1 VPEPVL
7 YAVDGAV
14 ATITFNRPDAL
25 NAADA
30 AVKDAFVSALDRAAQ
45 SDQVRA
51 VVLTGAG
58 RAFCVGQDLRELQPL
73 YEAPEADLSEIVAGF
88 HKCAIALAELP
99 KPTVAAVNG
108 PAAGAGASLA
118 FACDFRLLADTATIS
133 LAFSAIGLVPDSGA
147 SWTLPRLVGYPRAL
161 ELMTSSR
168 RTTAEEA
175 LAIGLATAVFPAS
188 ALMAEAAA
196 YAARLAAGPPRAY
209 ALTKRALVF
218 GQTSTY
224 ADSLALEAEL
234 QVEAGR
240 TNDHRNAV
248 AAFLRKETPTF
259 EGR

>member
-1 VPEPVL
+1 VSEPVL
-7 YAVDGAV
+7 YAVDAGV
-14 ATITFNRPDAL
+14 ATITFNRPEAL
-25 NAADA
+25 NAGDA
-30 AVKDAFVSALDRAAQ
+30 ALKQAFVAALDEAAQ

-73 YEAPEADLSEIVAGF
+73 YEAPEADLTEIVAGF
-88 HKCAIALAELP
+88 HACAIALADLR

-118 FACDFRLLADTATIS
+118 FACDFRLLSETATFS

-147 SWTLPRLVGYPRAL
+147 SWTLPRLVGFARAL
-161 ELMTSSR
+161 ELMTTSR
-168 RTTAEEA
+168 RVDAGEA
-175 LAIGLATAVFPAS
+175 LQIGLATAVFPAA

-196 YAARLAAGPPRAY
+196 YAATLAAGPPRAY

-240 TNDHRNAV
+240 TDDHRNAV
-248 AAFLRKETPTF
+248 AAFLRKEAPTF